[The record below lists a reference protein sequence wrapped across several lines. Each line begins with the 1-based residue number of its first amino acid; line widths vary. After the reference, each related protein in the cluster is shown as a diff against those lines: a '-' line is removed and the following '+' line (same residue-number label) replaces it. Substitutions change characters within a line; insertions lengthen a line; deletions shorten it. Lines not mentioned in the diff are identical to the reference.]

1 MGTLQSLLRIP
12 SGRRG
17 KWVVLAVWL
26 IIGLFAFG
34 TASKLYNVEQ
44 NNADAYLPHTAQS
57 TQVIDYLEHAPGAP
71 PSTDA
76 AAVLYLD
83 PAGISAADRARV
95 QSDIAAYQST
105 VPGLSGKVAE
115 ISPSSDGQALAVT
128 VPVRV
133 PTSGN
138 FNFDPAMNAIKA
150 VAEPNGNVDQ
160 GSLQVYIAG
169 GFALDDAANGAFNG
183 LDSKLLFFAGA
194 VVIIIL
200 LLTYRSPILWLFPL
214 LSSVFALQLAQAIMY
229 ELVQHANVVVSGQ
242 SGGILTVLVFGV
254 GTDYA
259 LLLVSRYREEL
270 HNYED
275 KHEAMRVALGRSSP
289 AVIAS
294 ALTVMLAT
302 LGLLVSQLASN
313 VGLGKI
319 GAIGVACSL
328 LAMTTLL
335 PALLV
340 IAPRGVFW
348 PAVPRY
354 GADSHG
360 RVGVWGRVSELV
372 GRTPRRVWI
381 STALLLVV
389 LSFGLLDLHSGE
401 IPTAQSF
408 SGTPAAVT
416 AQQQLEKHYP
426 DNGTEPVQVLAS
438 AATESQVSSILRSQ
452 SGLAAGTAGGFEAF
466 PLGDRVYYQVA
477 MAEAADSP
485 TASATVDRLRTELA
499 AVPNADA
506 LVGGTTAIDIDD
518 EASAAHDRDWVI
530 PIVLAIS
537 FVILII
543 LLRAL
548 LAPLLLLGSVILSFL
563 AALGVAAFVSDEL
576 FHRPTEDN
584 SYPLFVFIFLVALG
598 IDYNI
603 FLMTRVREEAQR
615 LGTRPG
621 ILRGLSVT
629 GGVITSAGCVL
640 AATFAVLT
648 TLPLTQFLQIGFAVA
663 FGVLLDTLLV
673 RTVLV
678 PALCYDVGRHIWWP
692 SRLTREAESVPG
704 AGVLDVDTSG
714 ARRGD

>member
-17 KWVVLAVWL
+17 KWAVLAIWL
-26 IIGLFAFG
+26 IIGFFAFG
-34 TASKLYNVEQ
+34 TASKLYNAEQ
-44 NNADAYLPHTAQS
+44 NNADAYLPHSAQS
-57 TQVIDYLEHAPGAP
+57 TQVLDYLQHAPGAP
-71 PSTDA
+71 PNTDV
-76 AAVLYLD
+76 AAVLYVD
-83 PAGISAADRARV
+83 AAGISAADRARV
-95 QSDIAAYQST
+95 QSDIAAYQRT
-105 VPGLSGKVAE
+105 VPGVTGTVGELA
-115 ISPSSDGQALAVT
+115 PASDGKALAAT
-128 VPVRV
+128 VPVHI
-133 PTSGN
+133 PESGN
-138 FNFDPAMNAIKA
+138 FDFTPAMNAIQA
-150 VAEPNGNVDQ
+150 VAEPGKSVDQ

-169 GFALDDAANGAFNG
+169 GFALDAAANGAFNG

-194 VVIIIL
+194 VVIVIL

-229 ELVQHANVVVSGQ
+229 ELVEHANVVVSGQ

-259 LLLVSRYREEL
+259 LLLVARYREEL

-340 IAPRGVFW
+340 IVPRGVFW
-348 PAVPRY
+348 PAVPR
-354 GADSHG
+354 HG
-360 RVGVWGRVSELV
+360 VDAHASVGLWGRVSALV
-372 GRTPRRVWI
+372 GRAPRRVWTA
-381 STALLLVV
+381 TALLLVV
-389 LSFGLLDLHSGE
+389 LSFGLLDLHSGA

-416 AQQQLEKHYP
+416 AQQQLESHYP
-426 DNGTEPVQVLAS
+426 DKGTQPVQVLAS
-438 AATESQVSSILRSQ
+438 SSAASQVSSILHGD
-452 SGLAAGTAGGFEAF
+452 SGLAAGSAGGYEAF
-466 PLGDRVYYQVA
+466 PLGDRVYYQVS
-477 MAEAADSP
+477 MAEPADSAAA
-485 TASATVDRLRTELA
+485 TATVDRLRTELA
-499 AVPNADA
+499 AIPNADA
-506 LVGGTTAIDIDD
+506 LVGGTTAVYIDE

-537 FVILII
+537 FVILVL

-548 LAPLLLLGSVILSFL
+548 VAPLLLLGSVILSFL
-563 AALGVAAFVSDEL
+563 AALGVAAFVSEEL
-576 FHRPTEDN
+576 FNRPTEDN

-615 LGTRPG
+615 IGTRPG
-621 ILRGLSVT
+621 ILRGLTVT

-692 SRLTREAESVPG
+692 SKLARESVPG
-704 AGVLDVDTSG
+704 ARVLDMDADSARSG
-714 ARRGD
+714 N

>member
-17 KWVVLAVWL
+17 KWVVLAVWV

-44 NNADAYLPHTAQS
+44 NNADAYLPHSAQS

-71 PSTDA
+71 PSTDS

-95 QSDIAAYQST
+95 LSDMAAYQRT
-105 VPGLSGKVAE
+105 VPGLSGKVGELA
-115 ISPSSDGQALAVT
+115 PSSDGQGLAVT

-138 FNFDPAMNAIKA
+138 FDFDPAMNAVKA
-150 VAEPNGNVDQ
+150 VAQPNGDVEQ
-160 GSLQVYIAG
+160 GSLRVYIAG

-194 VVIIIL
+194 VVIVIL
-200 LLTYRSPILWLFPL
+200 LLTYRSPFLWLVPV

-229 ELVQHANVVVSGQ
+229 ELVEHANVVVSGQ

-270 HNYED
+270 HNHED

-340 IAPRGVFW
+340 IAPRRVFW

-354 GADSHG
+354 GADSHE
-360 RVGVWGRVSELV
+360 RVGIWGRVSVLV
-372 GRTPRRVWI
+372 GRAPRRVWI

-389 LSFGLLDLHSGE
+389 LSFGLLDLHSGQ

-416 AQQQLEKHYP
+416 AQQQLENHYP

-438 AATESQVSSILRSQ
+438 AATESQVSSILRAD
-452 SGLAAGTAGGFEAF
+452 SGLAAGTTGGFAAF
-466 PLGDRVYYQVA
+466 PLGDQVYYQVS

-499 AVPNADA
+499 AIPDAKA

-530 PIVLAIS
+530 PIVLAIA

-548 LAPLLLLGSVILSFL
+548 VAPLLLLGSVILSFL
-563 AALGVAAFVSDEL
+563 AALGVASFVSDEL
-576 FHRPTEDN
+576 FNRPTEDN

-603 FLMTRVREEAQR
+603 FLMTRVREETQR
-615 LGTRPG
+615 IGTRPG
-621 ILRGLSVT
+621 ILRGLTVT
-629 GGVITSAGCVL
+629 GGVITSAGFVL

-692 SRLTREAESVPG
+692 SKLTREQQPAEPEPVAVNES
-704 AGVLDVDTSG
+704 
-714 ARRGD
+714 

>member
-17 KWVVLAVWL
+17 KWAVLAVWL

-44 NNADAYLPHTAQS
+44 NNADAYLPHSAQS

-71 PSTDA
+71 PNTDA

-83 PAGISAADRARV
+83 SAGISAADRARV
-95 QSDIAAYQST
+95 RSDIAAYQRS
-105 VPGLSGKVAE
+105 VPGVIGKVGELA
-115 ISPSSDGQALAVT
+115 PSSDGQALAVT
-128 VPVRV
+128 VPVRI
-133 PTSGN
+133 PESGN
-138 FNFDPAMNAIKA
+138 FDYDPAMNAIKA
-150 VAEPNGNVDQ
+150 VAQPHGDIDQ
-160 GSLQVYIAG
+160 GSLKVYIAG
-169 GFALDDAANGAFNG
+169 GFALDDAANGAFDG

-214 LSSVFALQLAQAIMY
+214 LSGVFALQLAQAIMY
-229 ELVQHANVVVSGQ
+229 QLVEHANVVVSGQ

-259 LLLVSRYREEL
+259 LLLVARYREEL

-348 PAVPRY
+348 PNVPRF
-354 GADSHG
+354 GADSHE
-360 RVGVWGRVSELV
+360 RVGVWGRVSALV
-372 GRTPRRVWI
+372 GRAPRRVWI

-389 LSFGLLDLHSGE
+389 LSFGLFDLHSGE

-416 AQQQLEKHYP
+416 AQQQLENHYP

-438 AATESQVSSILRSQ
+438 ASTRSQVASILHSET
-452 SGLAAGTAGGFEAF
+452 GLAAGTAGGYLAV

-477 MAEAADSP
+477 MSEAADSP
-485 TASATVDRLRTELA
+485 TAAATVSRLRTELA
-499 AVPNADA
+499 AVPDADA

-530 PIVLAIS
+530 PIVLLIS

-621 ILRGLSVT
+621 ILRGLTVT
-629 GGVITSAGCVL
+629 GGVITSAGFVL

-678 PALCYDVGRHIWWP
+678 PALCYDVGRRIWWP
-692 SRLTREAESVPG
+692 SRLPESVPG
-704 AGVLDVDTSG
+704 AGVLDVDAGFTS
-714 ARRGD
+714 RGD

>member
-17 KWVVLAVWL
+17 KWAVLAIWL
-26 IIGLFAFG
+26 IIGFFAFG
-34 TASKLYNVEQ
+34 TASRLYNVEQ
-44 NNADAYLPHTAQS
+44 NNADAYLPHSAQS
-57 TQVIDYLEHAPGAP
+57 TQVIDYLQHAPGAP

-76 AAVLYLD
+76 ATVLYVD
-83 PAGISAADRARV
+83 AAGISAADRARV
-95 QSDIAAYQST
+95 QSDAAAYQRT
-105 VPGLSGKVAE
+105 VPGVSGEVGQLA
-115 ISPSSDGQALAVT
+115 PASDGKALAVT
-128 VPVRV
+128 VPVRI
-133 PTSGN
+133 PESGN
-138 FNFDPAMNAIKA
+138 FDYTPAMNAIQA
-150 VAEPNGNVDQ
+150 IAEPGENIDQ

-169 GFALDDAANGAFNG
+169 GFALDDAANGAFSG

-194 VVIIIL
+194 VVIVIL

-214 LSSVFALQLAQAIMY
+214 LSGVFALQLAQAIMY
-229 ELVQHANVVVSGQ
+229 QLVEHANVVVSGQ

-259 LLLVSRYREEL
+259 LLLVARYREEL

-348 PAVPRY
+348 PTVPRY
-354 GADSHG
+354 GADSHE
-360 RVGVWGRVSELV
+360 RVGIWGRVSALV
-372 GRTPRRVWI
+372 GRAPRRVWTA
-381 STALLLVV
+381 TALLLVV

-416 AQQQLEKHYP
+416 AQQQLERHYP

-438 AATESQVSSILRSQ
+438 ASTQSQVSSILHSQ
-452 SGLAAGTAGGFEAF
+452 SGLAAGTAGGYVAV
-466 PLGDRVYYQVA
+466 PLGDRVYYQVS
-477 MAEAADSP
+477 MSEAADTP
-485 TASATVDRLRTELA
+485 AAAATVSRLRTELA
-499 AVPNADA
+499 AVPDADA
-506 LVGGTTAIDIDD
+506 LVGGTTAIDIDN

-548 LAPLLLLGSVILSFL
+548 LAPLLLLGSVILSYL

-576 FHRPTEDN
+576 FKRPTEDN

-603 FLMTRVREEAQR
+603 FLMTRVREETQR
-615 LGTRPG
+615 IGTRPG
-621 ILRGLSVT
+621 ILRGLTVT
-629 GGVITSAGCVL
+629 GGVITSAGFVL

-692 SRLTREAESVPG
+692 SRLARSDEPVEPEPVGVPQ
-704 AGVLDVDTSG
+704 
-714 ARRGD
+714 